1 MTDQE
6 IDGPP
11 MPTPLQMAYTKKQ
24 KEYIDAT
31 LEYNSHRIDAL
42 AADNVKAV
50 HYWHINAPAL
60 RNNVKAAYDD
70 WVSSGYKDDVEA
82 IGAFIDQVMRRDMAL
97 LKRQY
102 LDDLEKA
109 RLTGMASGSDFFYSS
124 VVPGNF
130 IEASGWT
137 QFSFSSSD
145 FNSSANSSYAMKRS
159 STSAAGGYLGIF
171 GGGGSH
177 SSSSANFDSSTKFD
191 ASNFGMSFKITQV
204 PIVRPWFKSAFL
216 NSKCWRFDQN
226 NPEAKS
232 QMVSDAGKPPKGLIA
247 AYPTSLI
254 AVKDLVITFGR
265 NSGFSQVHS
274 EWQRS
279 STSGGGYIAFGPW
292 HLGGSHSQSSATGA
306 RSSQYHWD
314 DEKQEMRVDGAQV
327 IGFKCHMPPK
337 SPDPLPGITQWI

>member
-1 MTDQE
+1 
-6 IDGPP
+6 
-11 MPTPLQMAYTKKQ
+11 MAYNKKL
-24 KEYIDAT
+24 KEYGDAV

-50 HYWHINAPAL
+50 HFWGINAPTL
-60 RNNVKAAYDD
+60 RNNVKAAFDD
-70 WVSSGYKDDVEA
+70 WVSSGNKDDVEA
-82 IGAFIDQVMRRDMAL
+82 ISAFIDQVMRRDMAL

-124 VVPGNF
+124 LVPGNF

-137 QFSFSSSD
+137 HFGFSSTD
-145 FNSSANSSYAMKRS
+145 FNSSSNSSYSIKRS
-159 STSAAGGYLGIF
+159 STSAAGGFLGIF
-171 GGGGSH
+171 GAGGSH
-177 SSSSANFDSSTKFD
+177 SSANANFDSSMKFD
-191 ASNFGMSFKITQV
+191 SSNFGMSFKVTQV

-216 NSKCWRFDQN
+216 NSKLWRFDQN
-226 NPEAKS
+226 NPEAKG
-232 QMVSDAGKPPKGLIA
+232 QMVSDGGKTPKGLIA
-247 AYPTSLI
+247 AYPTSII
-254 AVKDLVITFGR
+254 AVKDLVITFGK
-265 NSGFSQVHS
+265 NSGFSQAHS

-314 DEKQEMRVDGAQV
+314 DEKQEMSVEGAQI

-337 SPDPLPGITQWI
+337 SPDPVAGITQWI